1 MISDNVSKNFEE
13 NGANSIYENV
23 PKAGSFGN
31 PQETSGSR
39 WTYLKNFVKTLRKY
53 PTEAEQVLWEKL
65 RNKQID
71 GVKFRR
77 QHAIYEYVVDFVSLE
92 YRLVVEVDGNIHDHQ
107 PEWDQL
113 RTEYLKLSGFEV
125 IRFTNTDVLNQTT
138 ETLQKLR
145 EVLIKRKKEIT
156 SAPEYPPEYHNQ
168 APLPFGGG
176 AGGGADTPGAP
187 TNPTRNHPEHHN
199 QAPLPAGGGAGGGVD
214 APGVPT
220 TIPPGVVAGADFFLL
235 WGPPGTGKTSV
246 MLRDLVAWIL
256 RETED
261 NLVLLAYTNRAVDEI
276 CEAMDSLGGD
286 IREQYLRLGS
296 RHSTAER
303 FREQLLSTRI
313 ADVRTRAELRAVLEP
328 RRIVASTVASFAQ
341 NDKLLEIKKFQRL
354 IVDEASQIL
363 EPQLV
368 GLLTRFEHFV
378 LIGDHRQLP
387 AVTTQA
393 PELTRVEDPDL
404 QAIGLTDLR
413 DSYFERLYR
422 RCMALGLHQNY
433 GQLYRQGRMHADIM
447 DFPNRHFYDGL
458 LQTLAGDAPDPEHY
472 QHRAL
477 TPPPTPPPGER
488 GATSLQNDLSRVGKH
503 LYSQAEDSTLS
514 AIRPPS
520 PLGEGLGVGPRVLF
534 LPVISPLALPNQK
547 TAPEEAVQIA
557 RLVQHFK
564 NQYAA
569 QGKPWR
575 PEHSLGIIT
584 PWRAQIAQ
592 IRQAIAVAG
601 LDPDEITI
609 DTVERY
615 QGGARDV
622 ILISCCVHS
631 TGQLAK
637 LVNLSV
643 EGVDRKLNVALTRA
657 REQVIVLGNP
667 EVLREDARYRDFM
680 EQYAA

>member
-1 MISDNVSKNFEE
+1 M
-13 NGANSIYENV
+13 
-23 PKAGSFGN
+23 
-31 PQETSGSR
+31 
-39 WTYLKNFVKTLRKY
+39 RKFQT
-53 PTEAEQVLWEKL
+53 PAEAALWEEIRGKKL
-65 RNKQID
+65 D
-71 GVKFRR
+71 GIKFRR
-77 QHAIYEYVVDFVSLE
+77 QHAIEDYIADFVSLE

-125 IRFTNTDVLNQTT
+125 IRFSNTEVLNQTRQ
-138 ETLQKLR
+138 TLQTLR
-145 EVLIKRKKEIT
+145 EALKKRKIEIT
-156 SAPEYPPEYHNQ
+156 TLSENTNETRHV

-176 AGGGADTPGAP
+176 AG
-187 TNPTRNHPEHHN
+187 
-199 QAPLPAGGGAGGGVD
+199 AG
-214 APGVPT
+214 
-220 TIPPGVVAGADFFLL
+220 VAHIATSPRFFLL

-256 RETED
+256 RETND

-276 CEAMDSLGGD
+276 CEALDSLGGD

-303 FREQLLSTRI
+303 FRGQLLSTCI

-328 RRIVASTVASFAQ
+328 RRIIASTVASFAQ

-422 RCMALGLHQNY
+422 RCMVSGLHQNY

-447 DFPNRHFYDGL
+447 AFPNRHFYNGL
-458 LQTLAGDAPDPEHY
+458 LQTLAGDASDPEHY

-477 TPPPTPPPGER
+477 TPPPVPSPKER
-488 GATSLQNDLSRVGKH
+488 GATSRPNEKTQVGKDMN
-503 LYSQAEDSTLS
+503 AENPT
-514 AIRPPS
+514 IPTINPPS
-520 PLGEGLGVGPRVLF
+520 PWGGGWGRVSFSFQSSPRLLCPIKKLRPKRPRRLPAWYSISKTGMPHRANRGDPSTAWASSRPGVLKSHKSGRQ
-534 LPVISPLALPNQK
+534 LPMWVS
-547 TAPEEAVQIA
+547 
-557 RLVQHFK
+557 
-564 NQYAA
+564 
-569 QGKPWR
+569 
-575 PEHSLGIIT
+575 
-584 PWRAQIAQ
+584 
-592 IRQAIAVAG
+592 IRTQS
-601 LDPDEITI
+601 
-609 DTVERY
+609 R
-615 QGGARDV
+615 
-622 ILISCCVHS
+622 
-631 TGQLAK
+631 
-637 LVNLSV
+637 
-643 EGVDRKLNVALTRA
+643 
-657 REQVIVLGNP
+657 
-667 EVLREDARYRDFM
+667 
-680 EQYAA
+680 